1 MSKCSNP
8 EAGIAH
14 DLTFYAVLAPT
25 QIYTGFVPL
34 VKKNSKLPSFQ
45 HSTKSHQIADIV
57 NSEMNHTITSGT
69 PEAEYIIDYQNHKH
83 T

>member
-1 MSKCSNP
+1 MSKCSNA
-8 EAGIAH
+8 EAAIAH

-25 QIYTGFVPL
+25 QIYTRFVPL

-45 HSTKSHQIADIV
+45 HSTKSPGIADVV
-57 NSEMNHTITSGT
+57 NSKMNRTITSGFL
-69 PEAEYIIDYQNHKH
+69 EAEYIIDNQNHKH